1 MHTKPTH
8 KANFAKEPNLPPSIL
23 TILQKFLPAM
33 RIDRII
39 IQNYKSIKNTDLRCS
54 PKMNAFIGEN
64 SVGKSN
70 IFDAM
75 NWLLG
80 STYPTFNYTS
90 AIDHYLGDIENKI
103 KIELIFSDGN
113 TLCLDETGFSGK
125 PGLLYSGSQN
135 KAIKDEFRVAKY
147 GTACLGVDRRIVD
160 YLPSNRWS
168 LMGRMLLE
176 VNELFKEEEITD
188 PETGEIL
195 GKPDYFKQ
203 QLEKIRDE
211 VLFTVEDNH
220 GNQVMKR
227 FIEIL
232 QKESAKQ
239 LNRPEGDFKVDL
251 NLYDPWNFYR
261 TLQVIVHEADINLS
275 FQASNLG
282 MGVQASIS
290 IAILKAYSQ
299 IKLRNSTPLFIDEPE
314 LFLHPQAQR
323 NFYKVLCEVAEN
335 GTQIFYTTHSPDF
348 LTVGRFNE
356 IFLVRKNAGDGT
368 YVRSSK
374 PADFVTDLKIRNNID
389 ATSDEIML
397 QYKNAY
403 EETGDTQKANEA
415 FFAKKVILVEGQSES
430 LCLPYLFGKMNYDY
444 IAKGV
449 TLVRCGDKND
459 LDRFYRLYTEFG
471 IPCFIIFDGDRQ
483 HEGTDDAAETI
494 RKNREILSLFGA
506 AVDFPDNIVQ
516 EKYLG
521 FERTFNQNLNFVSKE
536 KGLKLFKQVR
546 NEITIAE
553 QVPQWVQEV
562 ISRIEALQDNTPG
575 ILRKPS
581 AAIV

>member
-1 MHTKPTH
+1 
-8 KANFAKEPNLPPSIL
+8 
-23 TILQKFLPAM
+23 
-33 RIDRII
+33 
-39 IQNYKSIKNTDLRCS
+39 
-54 PKMNAFIGEN
+54 MNAFIGEN

-70 IFDAM
+70 IFDAI
-75 NWLLG
+75 NWSLG
-80 STYPTFNYTS
+80 PVYPSFKSTLPQ
-90 AIDHYLGDIENKI
+90 DHFMGDPANEI
-103 KIELIFSDGN
+103 KITLYFDNGQHLQLAESWTDFRGN
-113 TLCLDETGFSGK
+113 LKSG
-125 PGLLYSGSQN
+125 LNLSGNYVTDVDRQN
-135 KAIKDEFRVAKY
+135 YCSAY
-147 GTACLGVDRRIVD
+147 LGVDRAILD
-160 YLPSNRWS
+160 YLPSSRWS
-168 LMGRMLLE
+168 LMGRILLE
-176 VNELFKEEEITD
+176 INELFKQDEIVD
-188 PETGEIL
+188 EETGEVVKKCDL
-195 GKPDYFKQ
+195 FKDGV
-203 QLEKIRDE
+203 EKIRDE
-211 VLFTVEDNH
+211 ILFTVRNQH
-220 GNQVMKR
+220 GTEVMKQ
-227 FIEIL
+227 FIKVL

-239 LNRPEGDFKVDL
+239 LNRPEGDFKIDL

-261 TLQVIVHEADINLS
+261 TLQLIVHEPDINLS

-368 YVRSSK
+368 YVRCAK

-389 ATSDEIML
+389 STPDEMML

-430 LCLPYLFGKMNYDY
+430 LCLPYLFGKVDYDY

-449 TLVRCGDKND
+449 TIVRCGDKND

-483 HEGTDDAAETI
+483 HEGTGEAAETI
-494 RKNREILSLFGA
+494 RKNKAILSLFGTA
-506 AVDFPDNIVQ
+506 TNFPDNSVN

-521 FERTFNQNLNFVSKE
+521 FERTFNQNLNFVSE
-536 KGLKLFKQVR
+536 QKGLKLFKQVR
-546 NEITIAE
+546 REITTAE
-553 QVPQWVQEV
+553 QVPAWVQEV
-562 ISRIEALQDNTPG
+562 INRMEALQDNTPS
-575 ILRKPS
+575 ILRKP
-581 AAIV
+581 AAVGA

>member
-1 MHTKPTH
+1 
-8 KANFAKEPNLPPSIL
+8 
-23 TILQKFLPAM
+23 M

-39 IQNYKSIKNTDLRCS
+39 IQNYKSIKSIDLHCS

-70 IFDAM
+70 IFDAI
-75 NWLLG
+75 NWSLG
-80 STYPTFNYTS
+80 PVYPSFNSTLPQ
-90 AIDHYLGDIENKI
+90 DHFMGDPAKEI
-103 KIELIFSDGN
+103 KITLYFDNGQHLQLAESWTDFRGN
-113 TLCLDETGFSGK
+113 VKSG
-125 PGLLYSGSQN
+125 LNLSGNYVTDVDRQN
-135 KAIKDEFRVAKY
+135 YCSAY
-147 GTACLGVDRRIVD
+147 LGVDRAILD
-160 YLPSNRWS
+160 YLPSSRWS
-168 LMGRMLLE
+168 LMGRILLE
-176 VNELFKEEEITD
+176 INELFKQDEIID
-188 PETGEIL
+188 EETGEVVKKCDL
-195 GKPDYFKQ
+195 FKEGV
-203 QLEKIRDE
+203 EKIRDE
-211 VLFTVEDNH
+211 ILFTVRNQH
-220 GNQVMKR
+220 GTEVMKQ
-227 FIEIL
+227 FIKVL

-239 LNRPEGDFKVDL
+239 LNRPEGDFKIDL

-261 TLQVIVHEADINLS
+261 TLQLIVHEPDINLS

-368 YVRSSK
+368 YVRCAR

-389 ATSDEIML
+389 STPDEMML

-430 LCLPYLFGKMNYDY
+430 LCLPYLFGKVNYDY

-449 TLVRCGDKND
+449 TIVRCGDKND

-471 IPCFIIFDGDRQ
+471 IPCFIIFDGDSQ
-483 HEGTDDAAETI
+483 HEGTDEGAETI
-494 RKNREILSLFGA
+494 RKNKAILSLFEIA
-506 AVDFPDNIVQ
+506 IDFPDNSVN

-521 FERTFNQNLNFVSKE
+521 FERTFNLNLNFVSE
-536 KGLKLFKQVR
+536 QKGLKLFKQVR
-546 NEITIAE
+546 REISTAE
-553 QVPQWVQEV
+553 QVPAWVQEV
-562 ISRIEALQDNTPG
+562 INRMEALQDNTLS
-575 ILRKPS
+575 ILRKP
-581 AAIV
+581 AAVGA